1 MIPKNELR
9 TGNWVKRNN
18 GANSRIIE
26 GSQIDEAELLLPI
39 TLSDEVLLLCGFSF
53 NDYFKLWQKARK
65 LPQAGTEL
73 EMDMAYNV
81 RDFGYRYIG
90 VKLTSLHQLQNLFFM
105 LRGTEM
111 EMKAFEANNI

>member
-9 TGNWVKRNN
+9 TGNWVTNKVGMNIRINE
-18 GANSRIIE
+18 GA
-26 GSQIDEAELLLPI
+26 QIDESDHFLPV
-39 TLSDEVLLLCGFSF
+39 TLSDDVLLLCGFGF

-90 VKLTSLHQLQNLFFM
+90 VKLLSLHQLQNLFFM

-111 EMKAFEANNI
+111 EMTAFEANNI

>member
-9 TGNWVKRNN
+9 TGNWVTKNF
-18 GANSRIIE
+18 GANIKLIE
-26 GSQIDEAELLLPI
+26 GSQIDESEHFLPI
-39 TLSDEVLLLCGFSF
+39 ILSDEVLLLCGFSF

-81 RDFGYRYIG
+81 RDFGNRYIG